1 MAIYAIIGKMD
12 KHRVP
17 TVKQLIIVL
26 ISISIISLAHA
37 ESTRYVVDQ
46 TRISLRTGTSTKN
59 KVLQWLPT
67 GMALTILEVS
77 EDRNYS
83 RVRTP
88 GGTEGWVQ
96 NLYLMDNPPARDR
109 LATAEKQL
117 VQKSEQILRLNKQLE
132 EATSIKGQ
140 TEKERNSLNEQNA
153 LLSKELAEIR
163 RVSANAV
170 QMSEENKTLRSQ
182 VTTMEQEIQLLKQEN
197 DSLGDRSA
205 RNWFMTGA
213 VVVIISML
221 FGILLTRIRWRKK
234 SSWGEL

>member
-1 MAIYAIIGKMD
+1 MALYAINKMD
-12 KHRVP
+12 RHRI
-17 TVKQLIIVL
+17 TIVKKLIILL
-26 ISISIISLAHA
+26 ISVSIIGLAHA

-83 RVRTP
+83 LVRTP

-96 NLYLMDNPPARDR
+96 NLYLMDTPPARDR
-109 LATAEKQL
+109 LAAAEKQL
-117 VQKSEQILRLNKQLE
+117 AQKTEQMRSLNKQLGE
-132 EATSIKGQ
+132 VTGDKGQ
-140 TEKERNSLNEQNA
+140 AEKERNSLNEQNSI
-153 LLSKELAEIR
+153 LSKELAEIR
-163 RVSANAV
+163 RVSADAV
-170 QMSEENKTLRSQ
+170 RISGENKKLRSQ

-197 DSLGDRSA
+197 ESLGDRGA